1 MEQALT
7 SGYHPES
14 NGQTE
19 RVNQV
24 LEQYLRCY
32 INYQQTDWVDLLP
45 LAEFAYNNSVHA
57 SSGMTPFQVV
67 YGNDPVAVPSWE
79 MPPESPT
86 ALGEWSQNI
95 AKGWPLLVRTL
106 EKAKAAYKKYADRK
120 RAPTPKWVAGDGAY
134 LSTKNLRCTQASCK
148 LAPRFVGPFKIIE
161 VLNEVTVRL
170 QLPKNLRKV
179 HNVFHVSMLKKVPPQ
194 DRWRDEAKVPE
205 TIWVDGEAHQEVR
218 EIVDSRWFRKKLQY
232 LIE

>member
-1 MEQALT
+1 MQGLGVEQALT

-14 NGQTE
+14 NSQTE

-57 SSGMTPFQVV
+57 SSGMTPFQVI

-79 MPPESPT
+79 MPPEGPV
-86 ALGEWSQNI
+86 ALEEWSKSI

-106 EKAKAAYKKYADRK
+106 DKAKAAYGRHI
-120 RAPTPKWVAGDGAY
+120 
-134 LSTKNLRCTQASCK
+134 SCK
-148 LAPRFVGPFKIIE
+148 
-161 VLNEVTVRL
+161 RL
-170 QLPKNLRKV
+170 
-179 HNVFHVSMLKKVPPQ
+179 
-194 DRWRDEAKVPE
+194 
-205 TIWVDGEAHQEVR
+205 
-218 EIVDSRWFRKKLQY
+218 
-232 LIE
+232 